1 MLSQNE
7 PEASFSTAFVSA
19 LKHSGRSQLLQFFTN
34 GDPAICLL
42 LQEDR
47 PDEFDQGD
55 DVTGA
60 RGRTRNQG
68 REPRVR
74 DVSPHESEMDEEEM
88 LKYGAKSVM
97 MLIVPVSTCML
108 VVVATIASVT
118 YYTRREGTYL

>member
-1 MLSQNE
+1 MTGKSSSHRLSMYPFFFYMLDS
-7 PEASFSTAFVSA
+7 
-19 LKHSGRSQLLQFFTN
+19 
-34 GDPAICLL
+34 AICLR
-42 LQEDR
+42 LQVDR
-47 PDEFDQGD
+47 PDEFDQEN
-55 DVTGA
+55 DVSGG

-118 YYTRREGTYL
+118 YYTRKEGTYL

>member
-1 MLSQNE
+1 MLPNIQ
-7 PEASFSTAFVSA
+7 EAHSFCI
-19 LKHSGRSQLLQFFTN
+19 FFTN
-34 GDPAICLL
+34 GDLVICLLVL
-42 LQEDR
+42 LQEDI
-47 PDEFDQGD
+47 PDEFDQED
-55 DVTGA
+55 DVTEA
-60 RGRTRNQG
+60 RGRTRNQE

-74 DVSPHESEMDEEEM
+74 DVSPPESEMDEEEM

>member
-1 MLSQNE
+1 MYFFINWD
-7 PEASFSTAFVSA
+7 SA
-19 LKHSGRSQLLQFFTN
+19 V
-34 GDPAICLL
+34 CLL
-42 LQEDR
+42 LQVDR
-47 PDEFDQGD
+47 PDEFDQEDNVSG
-55 DVTGA
+55 G
-60 RGRTRNQG
+60 RGRSRNQE

-118 YYTRREGTYL
+118 YYTRKEGTYL

>member
-1 MLSQNE
+1 MQ
-7 PEASFSTAFVSA
+7 V
-19 LKHSGRSQLLQFFTN
+19 FTN
-34 GDPAICLL
+34 GDSTICLL
-42 LQEDR
+42 LQDDR
-47 PDEFDQGD
+47 PDEFNEED
-55 DVTGA
+55 DVTEA
-60 RGRTRNQG
+60 RGRTRNQE

-118 YYTRREGTYL
+118 YYTRKEGTYL